1 MGSIYGEMPS
11 RNLVGLPKNPKET
24 HGSGEEVNEWKML
37 RGTYGENRTLGVELL
52 GKTQF
57 LLISVS
63 KQHLPGHR
71 DFRSPQ
77 YP

>member
-1 MGSIYGEMPS
+1 MG
-11 RNLVGLPKNPKET
+11 VGK
-24 HGSGEEVNEWKML
+24 VNEWKML

-63 KQHLPGHR
+63 KRHLPGHR

>member
-1 MGSIYGEMPS
+1 
-11 RNLVGLPKNPKET
+11 VGK
-24 HGSGEEVNEWKML
+24 VNEWKML

-63 KQHLPGHR
+63 KRHLSEHR